1 MGKRSK
7 HYLDIFLWI
16 QRVIDS
22 CETYPQTISAY
33 NLIRHY
39 YRLMGEMGIDHMS
52 KIHIDNKLM
61 SRLYEKRD
69 ETIKSKLI
77 NENNAN

>member
-33 NLIRHY
+33 KLILRY
-39 YRLMGEMGIDHMS
+39 YRLMGEMGIDNTS
-52 KIHIDNKLM
+52 KIHIDNKLT
-61 SRLYEKRD
+61 SRLYEKQD
-69 ETIKSKLI
+69 EIIKSKLI

>member
-1 MGKRSK
+1 MEKRSK

-33 NLIRHY
+33 KLIRHY
-39 YRLMGEMGIDHMS
+39 YRLMGEMGIDYTS
-52 KIHIDNKLM
+52 KIHIDNKLT
-61 SRLYEKRD
+61 SRLYEKQD
-69 ETIKSKLI
+69 EIIKSKLI